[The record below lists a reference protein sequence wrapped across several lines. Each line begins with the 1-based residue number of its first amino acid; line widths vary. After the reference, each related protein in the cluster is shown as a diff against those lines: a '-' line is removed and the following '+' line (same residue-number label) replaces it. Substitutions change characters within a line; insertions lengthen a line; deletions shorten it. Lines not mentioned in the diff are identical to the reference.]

1 MITQPVIRAAGT
13 ASSVVGGV
21 GFRWLKPA
29 METAA
34 LASGHW
40 PLTPDPAPG
49 QWTCFPRVAIRTP
62 GTDAKAVPAAR
73 DFATATLRRWGV
85 AERCNDV
92 AVVVTE
98 LLTNAL
104 AHALPTPGPA
114 QAGRAV
120 QLGLLQ
126 PGPCVL
132 CIVAD
137 PSQQPPVLKHP
148 GALAETGRGLY
159 LVTAFSDGWGHAPLG
174 DLGKAVWAMF
184 STAPRPACTGPG
196 GPG

>member
-13 ASSVVGGV
+13 ASGVVGGS
-21 GFRWLKPA
+21 GFRWLQPA

-49 QWTCFPRVAIRTP
+49 RWTCFPRVAIRTP
-62 GTDAKAVPAAR
+62 GTDAKAVRTAR
-73 DFATATLRRWGV
+73 DFATATVQRWGV
-85 AERCNDV
+85 AERCDDV
-92 AVVVTE
+92 GVVVSE

-104 AHALPTPGPA
+104 AHALPTPRPA
-114 QAGRAV
+114 RAGRAI

-132 CIVAD
+132 CMVAD

-148 GALAETGRGLY
+148 GALTETGRGLH
-159 LVTAFSDGWGHAPLG
+159 LVTAFSDGWGYTLLG

-184 STAPRPACTGPG
+184 STAPQPACMDPG